1 MPGFL
6 IAITVYIISFLVPR
20 TVPDPDL
27 EIRGGGGGDLQK
39 NFSRPFEPPFGLKI
53 GGPRSPGPLPWIH
66 H

>member
-20 TVPDPDL
+20 TVPDPDV
-27 EIRGGGGGDLQK
+27 EMRGGGDLRK
-39 NFSRPFEPPFGLKI
+39 NFFRPFGPQRGLKL
-53 GGPRSPGPLPWIH
+53 GGARSPGPLPWIH

>member
-27 EIRGGGGGDLQK
+27 EIREGDLQK
-39 NFSRPFEPPFGLKI
+39 NFFRPLGPQFGLKI
-53 GGPRSPGPLPWIH
+53 GGPRPHGPLPWIH
-66 H
+66 Y